1 MKPFLTLFIL
11 WIFLGFSA
19 LVGQK
24 PSTKMDQL
32 FLRIQNAEAQLKNLR
47 KPILISPE
55 NRTSKEMSSQG
66 QVISGKDPVNLSLKS
81 KRQERPITGVDFA
94 TSPSSIRQGESKLD
108 QLLDQINKVEARISN
123 QLQDLRRPEFNY
135 SGNEI
140 IKDSVLPD
148 AILPDDIPVTPR
160 IPEDAIGVS
169 KLDQLLDRINTAQT
183 KISALQESRIQT
195 EVPSLP
201 EPNRKDS
208 VTTSSLLMNEDLPA
222 LQNPIPFIILP
233 EDQKEQELPAGI
245 SVNSLRGEAQQYSLR
260 KPNEVRLRIAYI
272 FPFESDYLQ
281 PTTGTPLP
289 LSYDS
294 GKQLAFEYLFGSELL
309 SVGTSILWSESKHL
323 QIGPVSPLGTFPAH
337 GRTRSFGGS
346 LLARLSKE
354 INKISF
360 EALLSLGLTRRL
372 DEFRFDTGYFSEAG
386 LSFLQSFDLGV
397 HYEIFEDHKLGIYW
411 RYQNIEGLNHNSE
424 NQNAQLGLSYARE
437 F

>member
-24 PSTKMDQL
+24 PSTKMNQL

-47 KPILISPE
+47 KSNLISTE
-55 NRTSKEMSSQG
+55 SRTSKENSNRE
-66 QVISGKDPVNLSLKS
+66 QVISGKDPVNLPSKS
-81 KRQERPITGVDFA
+81 KRQERPITGLDFS
-94 TSPSSIRQGESKLD
+94 TSPPSFFQGESKLD
-108 QLLDQINKVEARISN
+108 QLLDRINKVEAKISN
-123 QLQDLRRPEFNY
+123 QLQDQRRPEFNH
-135 SGNEI
+135 SSNEI

-148 AILPDDIPVTPR
+148 ATLPDDIPPTPP
-160 IPEDAIGVS
+160 IPEVATGES
-169 KLDQLLDRINTAQT
+169 KLDQLLGRIKKAQA
-183 KISALQESRIQT
+183 KISALQKPEIQT
-195 EVPSLP
+195 DIPSLP
-201 EPNRKDS
+201 EPSLEDS
-208 VTTSSLLMNEDLPA
+208 VTTSSPLMNANLTR
-222 LQNPIPFIILP
+222 LQNPTPSITLP
-233 EDQKEQELPAGI
+233 EDQKEQELPVDI
-245 SVNSLRGEAQQYSLR
+245 SVNSRDIKAQQFSSG
-260 KPNEVRLRIAYI
+260 KPNEIRLRMAYI

-281 PTTGTPLP
+281 PVTGTTLP
-289 LSYDS
+289 MSYDS
-294 GKQLAFEYLFGSELL
+294 GKQLAFEYLFGSKLL
-309 SVGTSILWSESKHL
+309 SLGTSILWSESKHL

-346 LLARLSKE
+346 LLARLSKD

-397 HYEIFEDHKLGIYW
+397 HYEIFEDHKVGIYW
-411 RYQNIEGLNHNSE
+411 RYQNLEGLNHNSE
-424 NQNAQLGLSYARE
+424 NQNAQLGLSYAQE

>member
-11 WIFLGFSA
+11 WILLGFSA

-47 KPILISPE
+47 KPNLIPPE
-55 NRTSKEMSSQG
+55 NRTSKEMSNEG
-66 QVISGKDPVNLSLKS
+66 QVISGKDPVNLPLKT

-108 QLLDQINKVEARISN
+108 QLLD
-123 QLQDLRRPEFNY
+123 
-135 SGNEI
+135 
-140 IKDSVLPD
+140 
-148 AILPDDIPVTPR
+148 
-160 IPEDAIGVS
+160 
-169 KLDQLLDRINTAQT
+169 RINTAQT

-195 EVPSLP
+195 DVPSLP
-201 EPNRKDS
+201 EPNREDS
-208 VTTSSLLMNEDLPA
+208 VTTSSPLMNENPPA
-222 LQNPIPFIILP
+222 LQNPIPFITLP
-233 EDQKEQELPAGI
+233 EDQKEQELSAGI
-245 SVNSLRGEAQQYSLR
+245 SVNSHGGKAQQFSPR

-309 SVGTSILWSESKHL
+309 SLGTSILWSESKHL

-386 LSFLQSFDLGV
+386 LSFLHSFDLGV

-411 RYQNIEGLNHNSE
+411 RYQNLEGLNHNSE
-424 NQNAQLGLSYARE
+424 NQNAQLGLSYARK